1 MKRIAVCFVLGLLLV
16 PTVSFGA
23 IDDDGKQIVV
33 VQGQVDVPPPPTI
46 VVGVEASPP
55 PPVVVTPVP
64 APQPVYV
71 QAQAQPQPVYVQA
84 QAQPQPVPQPVYYV
98 EPPEPEGSQYGF
110 AITVNPM
117 VFWFGAVG
125 FEGTLLDWFT
135 LYAQV
140 DFLYLSVLDWAVW
153 GVGVF
158 GGPNFYP
165 GSRAP
170 QGFFVGPRVGYDH
183 FGWTEAGDSAIEII
197 RAGLALGYQWVWSG
211 FDFAIGGGGAWNQ
224 VVASDGSDSG
234 FLFNMFIPFFD
245 LRLGFAL

>member
-1 MKRIAVCFVLGLLLV
+1 MKRIVACVVLGLLLV
-16 PTVSFGA
+16 PAVSFGA
-23 IDDDGKQIVV
+23 IDDGSKQIVV

-71 QAQAQPQPVYVQA
+71 QAQAQPQPV
-84 QAQPQPVPQPVYYV
+84 PQPVYYV

-110 AITVNPM
+110 AITLNPLL
-117 VFWFGAVG
+117 FWFGALG
-125 FEGTLLDWFT
+125 FEATLLDWFT

-140 DFLYLSVLDWAVW
+140 DFTYLSIGETAFW

-165 GSRAP
+165 GSRGP

-183 FGWTEAGDSAIEII
+183 FGWDEGGVTQAESIELI

-224 VVASDGSDSG
+224 VVASDGGESG

-245 LRLGFAL
+245 LRLGWAV